1 MVQHLMKLHI
11 MDPDELKTLT
21 DRLHDRARAAHEQRE
36 PFRRISSKHHRDILG
51 RAIKNVLST
60 ELAQFTYAQI
70 IDGLPTGDVSWDRR
84 YPGVF
89 GEHPIDSDHEELCPG
104 AMEKARKFYTQW
116 SPEILMFDPK
126 AIEGYQLAELGSKA
140 FNVRLVE
147 LVAVALH
154 QIGAC
159 LFQLDMRMHQGD
171 IDSVTNWRMPP
182 EEGLVDVPPRPTLFS
197 HHAYLDADIYPE
209 GVADIVGYWA
219 EDRILGGVTVFDR
232 GSEDLGATPNIY
244 FHSCRR
250 RQTHRVY
257 QLRDDQ
263 QEILFQFLLDERH
276 SSPPQSTPLPIL
288 SDSRNRVRVDSE
300 VAIIHHNIYRDIWER
315 KPITMDEM
323 LFIERRPKSDLD
335 YPELVDEVFRINAQ
349 LGISLPERRQRS
361 PSF

>member
-1 MVQHLMKLHI
+1 
-11 MDPDELKTLT
+11 MDAEELKVLT
-21 DRLHDRARAAHEQRE
+21 VRLRDLARATHAQRK
-36 PFRRISSKHHRDILG
+36 PFRNISSKHHRDVLG
-51 RAIKNVLST
+51 HAIKNVLST

-70 IDGLPTGDVSWDRR
+70 IDGLPTGGVSWDRR

-104 AMEKARKFYTQW
+104 AMEKAREFYIQW
-116 SPEILMFDPK
+116 SPDILMFHAK
-126 AIEGYQLAELGSKA
+126 AIEGYQLAEPGSKA

-154 QIGAC
+154 QIAVC
-159 LFQLDMRMHQGD
+159 LFQLDFRMHQED
-171 IDSVTNWRMPP
+171 IDGVTNWRMPP

-219 EDRILGGVTVFDR
+219 EDRILGGVAVFDR
-232 GSEDLGATPNIY
+232 GSEDLETTPNIY

-263 QEILFQFLLDERH
+263 QETLFQFLLDETH
-276 SSPPQSTPLPIL
+276 SGPAQPNPLPIL
-288 SDSRNRVRVDSE
+288 GDSRNRVRVDSE
-300 VAIIHHNIYRDIWER
+300 VAIVHHNIHRDIWER
-315 KPITMDEM
+315 KPITTDEM
-323 LFIERRPKSDLD
+323 LFLERRPKSDLD

-349 LGISLPERRQRS
+349 LGISLPDLRERS